1 MKIDPK
7 HTFFTSD
14 HHFGSYKL
22 PRPFCVFSKEDEKIL
37 IEKWNATIGINDLV
51 IYVGDFCDCNLTDM
65 IAYRKALNGK
75 FLFIKGNHDMF
86 PQNVYEAVFQSFKTK
101 LIVPEFN
108 LDIAHVPREKL
119 SKRICIYGHLHRG
132 ITFKPLLPN
141 HKICTCASKND
152 GYPLK
157 MSDILDKVSVNNQF

>member
-7 HTFFTSD
+7 HTFLTSD

-37 IEKWNATIGINDLV
+37 IEKWNDTIDTDDLV
-51 IYVGDFCDCNLTDM
+51 IYVGDFCDCNLTEM
-65 IAYRKALNGK
+65 IEYRKQLNGR
-75 FLFIKGNHDMF
+75 FLFIKGNHDSF
-86 PQNVYEAVFQSFKTK
+86 PKNIYEAVFQSFKTK
-101 LIVPEFN
+101 ITIPQYN
-108 LDIAHVPREKL
+108 LDIAHVPREKM
-119 SKRICIYGHLHRG
+119 SDRICIYGHLHRG
-132 ITFKPLLPN
+132 HAFKPLLPN

-157 MSDILDKVSVNNQF
+157 LSDILDKVSVNN